1 VPGSRAATA
10 PGRRARRMDALILAG
25 GLGTR
30 LRAVVKDRAKSVAEI
45 GGRPFLAH
53 VLDRLARSAEVKRV
67 ILCVGHR
74 ADTVREALGTR
85 HGRLAIAYSEEDR
98 PLGTGGALRLAARR
112 FGVER
117 TALAMNG
124 DTFFGARIDSLLA
137 FHRAERAAATLAL
150 ARVPDAS
157 RYGRV
162 ECSGNRVDAFLEKG
176 AGGPAWISAGL
187 YVFSPSAWRSLA
199 ALPAS
204 CSLEHD
210 AFPRWLRTMRVAGYR
225 TRSAHLDIGT
235 PEDFSRAGG
244 S

>member
-1 VPGSRAATA
+1 
-10 PGRRARRMDALILAG
+10 MDALILAG

-53 VLDRLARSAEVKRV
+53 VLDRLARSAEVTRV

-112 FGVER
+112 FGVKR
-117 TALAMNG
+117 TAFAMNG
-124 DTFFGARIDSLLA
+124 DTFFGANMDSLLA
-137 FHRAERAAATLAL
+137 FHRGERAAVTIAL
-150 ARVPDAS
+150 ARVLDAAP
-157 RYGRV
+157 YGRV
-162 ECSGNRVDAFLEKG
+162 ECRADRITGFLEKG

-187 YVFSPSAWRSLA
+187 YVFSGAAWRALA
-199 ALPAS
+199 ELPAA

-210 AFPRWLRTMRVAGYR
+210 AFPNWLAAMRVAGYK

-235 PEDFSRAGG
+235 PEDFSRAKGR
-244 S
+244 

>member
-1 VPGSRAATA
+1 
-10 PGRRARRMDALILAG
+10 MDALILAG

-53 VLDRLARSAEVKRV
+53 VLDRLARSAEVNRV

-74 ADTVREALGTR
+74 ADTVREAIGTQ
-85 HGRLAIAYSEEDR
+85 HGRLPIAYSQEDR

-112 FGVER
+112 FKVTR

-124 DTFFGARIDSLLA
+124 DTFLGANIDAFLA
-137 FHRAERAAATLAL
+137 FHRAERAAVTIAL
-150 ARVPDAS
+150 ARVADAS

-162 ECSGNRVDAFLEKG
+162 ECRGNRITAFLEKG
-176 AGGPAWISAGL
+176 AGGAAWISSGL
-187 YVFSPSAWRSLA
+187 YVFSPAAWRALA
-199 ALPAS
+199 ALPAA

-210 AFPRWLRTMRVAGYR
+210 AFPPWLETMRVAGYR
-225 TRSAHLDIGT
+225 TRSRHLDIGT
-235 PEDFSRAGG
+235 PEDFSRA
-244 S
+244 SSR